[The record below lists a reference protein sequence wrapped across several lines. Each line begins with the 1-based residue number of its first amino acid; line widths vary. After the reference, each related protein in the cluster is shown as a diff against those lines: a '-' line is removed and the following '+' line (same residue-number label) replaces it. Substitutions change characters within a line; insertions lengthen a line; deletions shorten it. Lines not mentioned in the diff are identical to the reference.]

1 MVAALYPGANT
12 CKAFVDFSALP
23 PATRVQLRNS
33 GVELVDTSGSTSDG
47 SPVVV
52 DLFDYALGAS
62 EKDRVLVVVLAG
74 APKGQF
80 GRAFACLARHG
91 YKVALVRPRN
101 SVAVRFDSAC
111 FASHDFGG
119 ATERTFETIPL
130 CFKCGWRNCARSH
143 PRRCATMVICAFC
156 GQTNHDTRY
165 HNDFQAY
172 VKGRAAEQA
181 QAQAQAAAAH
191 GLPPPQYSAPRLQAI
206 PFQPPITLQPQ
217 VSAAPGPAFV
227 PTAVPVRT
235 SSNATS
241 ATTASNFSMS
251 GSAFDLSAGASLWTP
266 ADAAAPAP
274 SLLEPRDVV
283 PGTFGIDSGALGP
296 PPPPR
301 SLSASYPSRSPSA
314 SFSPA
319 PTPPRSPIPSFAPVC
334 PPPPRVPSPLALDGL
349 SLGGRPPGL
358 DAPSESTLQTEIS
371 ESLSDALR

>member
-1 MVAALYPGANT
+1 M
-12 CKAFVDFSALP
+12 
-23 PATRVQLRNS
+23 ATR
-33 GVELVDTSGSTSDG
+33 
-47 SPVVV
+47 
-52 DLFDYALGAS
+52 
-62 EKDRVLVVVLAG
+62 
-74 APKGQF
+74 PK
-80 GRAFACLARHG
+80 L
-91 YKVALVRPRN
+91 
-101 SVAVRFDSAC
+101 
-111 FASHDFGG
+111 
-119 ATERTFETIPL
+119 T
-130 CFKCGWRNCARSH
+130 H
-143 PRRCATMVICAFC
+143 PPT
-156 GQTNHDTRY
+156 QTNHDTRY

-241 ATTASNFSMS
+241 ATTTSNFSMS

-283 PGTFGIDSGALGP
+283 PPRTSAIIDAHLTRLGDATGGGTFGIEAGALGP

-301 SLSASYPSRSPSA
+301 SLSASYPA
-314 SFSPA
+314 S
-319 PTPPRSPIPSFAPVC
+319 PPRSPPRSPFAPVC
-334 PPPPRVPSPLALDGL
+334 PPPPRVPSPAPSPLPTLDGL

-358 DAPSESTLQTEIS
+358 DARSRAPSESTLQTEIS

>member
-1 MVAALYPGANT
+1 MVAALYPGDNN

-33 GVELVDTSGSTSDG
+33 GVDLVDTSGSTSDG

-52 DLFDYALGAS
+52 DLFDHALASAS

-101 SVAVRFDSAC
+101 SVAARFDSAC

-191 GLPPPQYSAPRLQAI
+191 GLPPPQYAAPRLQAI
-206 PFQPPITLQPQ
+206 PFQPPMTLQPQ
-217 VSAAPGPAFV
+217 VSAAPGPAEARCQSRR
-227 PTAVPVRT
+227 PQ
-235 SSNATS
+235 
-241 ATTASNFSMS
+241 
-251 GSAFDLSAGASLWTP
+251 LSVECGGGGGPP
-266 ADAAAPAP
+266 ADIK
-274 SLLEPRDVV
+274 R
-283 PGTFGIDSGALGP
+283 
-296 PPPPR
+296 
-301 SLSASYPSRSPSA
+301 
-314 SFSPA
+314 
-319 PTPPRSPIPSFAPVC
+319 
-334 PPPPRVPSPLALDGL
+334 
-349 SLGGRPPGL
+349 
-358 DAPSESTLQTEIS
+358 TE
-371 ESLSDALR
+371 AR

>member
-1 MVAALYPGANT
+1 MMRSSIQAIEVNFSRHRRELREHLAPSFWPSFIVTLSETRDLARNGALFSVYPMLIPRRPLDGVVAARPKLT
-12 CKAFVDFSALP
+12 HP
-23 PATRVQLRNS
+23 PT
-33 GVELVDTSGSTSDG
+33 
-47 SPVVV
+47 
-52 DLFDYALGAS
+52 
-62 EKDRVLVVVLAG
+62 
-74 APKGQF
+74 
-80 GRAFACLARHG
+80 
-91 YKVALVRPRN
+91 
-101 SVAVRFDSAC
+101 
-111 FASHDFGG
+111 
-119 ATERTFETIPL
+119 
-130 CFKCGWRNCARSH
+130 
-143 PRRCATMVICAFC
+143 
-156 GQTNHDTRY
+156 QTNHDTRY

-235 SSNATS
+235 SS
-241 ATTASNFSMS
+241 SNFSMS

-283 PGTFGIDSGALGP
+283 PGTFGIEAGALGP
-296 PPPPR
+296 PPPAR
-301 SLSASYPSRSPSA
+301 SLSASYPAQSPP
-314 SFSPA
+314 FSPA
-319 PTPPRSPIPSFAPVC
+319 PTPPRSPTFAPVC
-334 PPPPRVPSPLALDGL
+334 PPPPRAPSPAPSPLALDGL

-358 DAPSESTLQTEIS
+358 DARSRAPSESTLQTELS

>member
-1 MVAALYPGANT
+1 MI
-12 CKAFVDFSALP
+12 SAL
-23 PATRVQLRNS
+23 VS
-33 GVELVDTSGSTSDG
+33 
-47 SPVVV
+47 
-52 DLFDYALGAS
+52 
-62 EKDRVLVVVLAG
+62 
-74 APKGQF
+74 
-80 GRAFACLARHG
+80 
-91 YKVALVRPRN
+91 N
-101 SVAVRFDSAC
+101 SVKSRGQSQFSRSA
-111 FASHDFGG
+111 D
-119 ATERTFETIPL
+119 
-130 CFKCGWRNCARSH
+130 
-143 PRRCATMVICAFC
+143 
-156 GQTNHDTRY
+156 
-165 HNDFQAY
+165 NDFQAY

-274 SLLEPRDVV
+274 LLEPRDVV

-358 DAPSESTLQTEIS
+358 DARSRAPSESTLQTELS